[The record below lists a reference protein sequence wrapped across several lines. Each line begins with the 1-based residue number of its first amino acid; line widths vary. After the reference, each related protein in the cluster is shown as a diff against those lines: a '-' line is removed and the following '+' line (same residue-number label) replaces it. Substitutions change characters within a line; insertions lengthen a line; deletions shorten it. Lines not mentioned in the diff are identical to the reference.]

1 MHFNR
6 DDINL
11 PGFHKFFKEASEEER
26 EHAMKV
32 FLFQLSK
39 PFTCISMRIL
49 HFPKGTDRENLCSNQ
64 ELLKLVIISCIL
76 MMLMNDPAVFLRGE
90 IWCWLLPEF

>member
-32 FLFQLSK
+32 FLFQLLIK
-39 PFTCISMRIL
+39 RFT
-49 HFPKGTDRENLCSNQ
+49 P
-64 ELLKLVIISCIL
+64 
-76 MMLMNDPAVFLRGE
+76 
-90 IWCWLLPEF
+90 

>member
-26 EHAMKV
+26 EHAKKV
-32 FLFQLSK
+32 FLFRLSK
-39 PFTCISMRIL
+39 SFT
-49 HFPKGTDRENLCSNQ
+49 P
-64 ELLKLVIISCIL
+64 
-76 MMLMNDPAVFLRGE
+76 
-90 IWCWLLPEF
+90 